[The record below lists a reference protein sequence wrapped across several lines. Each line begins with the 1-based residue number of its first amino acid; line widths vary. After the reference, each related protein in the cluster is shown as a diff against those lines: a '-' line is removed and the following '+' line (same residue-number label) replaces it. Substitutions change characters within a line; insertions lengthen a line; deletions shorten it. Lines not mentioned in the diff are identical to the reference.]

1 MEFLSPKTKERLSKL
16 EQENAQ
22 LRAAVEAKQ
31 VKSNKIAILIPWL
44 FTVIASTIAVFL
56 FLRPEG
62 PSQEE
67 ISRMRIEMWRN
78 GNMIDTSFTPDL
90 GLVFSIQVGAFK
102 NFDFKELSH
111 GLADFRM
118 MQDTTYTRINLGQ
131 FNSLPE
137 AQEFLE
143 VVINIGF
150 EQAFIVAYEGDNA
163 VGLLSKTTALN

>member
-31 VKSNKIAILIPWL
+31 VKSNKIAVLIPWL
-44 FTVIASTIAVFL
+44 FTVIASTITVFL
-56 FLRPEG
+56 FLRPAG
-62 PSQEE
+62 PSNEE
-67 ISRMRIEMWRN
+67 ISRMRVEMWRN
-78 GNMIDTSFTPDL
+78 GNMIDTSFTPDA
-90 GLVFSIQVGAFK
+90 GLIFSIQVGAFK
-102 NFDFKELSH
+102 NLDIKELSH
-111 GLADFRM
+111 GLADLM
-118 MQDTTYTRINLGQ
+118 ITQDTTYTRIKLGQ
-131 FNSLPE
+131 FASLPE